1 MEIVDKKINFLGDSI
16 TEGVGASTIENVY
29 VNVFARISGAEVRN
43 YGISGTRIARQ
54 IGIPEEEW
62 ERVNRNF
69 FTNRVDEMDADA
81 DIVVVFGGTNDFGH
95 GDAEFGQLDSKD
107 VYTFCGAV
115 NTLFSKLVARYGKE
129 KLCVILPLHRID
141 EDNVYGDGSKTKES
155 KTLKEYVFALRTLAG
170 KYGLD
175 MMEFDK
181 EFPYSQI
188 APGQGLTTDG
198 LHPNSYGHKILAE
211 KICEYIRNKIN

>member
-1 MEIVDKKINFLGDSI
+1 MVINFLGDSI
-16 TEGVGASTIENVY
+16 TQGAGAACEAETY
-29 VNVFARISGAEVRN
+29 VNVVSAMLGCQVN
-43 YGISGTRIARQ
+43 NHGVGGTRIAKQ
-54 IGIPEEEW
+54 TTPSSEEIYDKDFLLRSE
-62 ERVNRNF
+62 
-69 FTNRVDEMDADA
+69 EMGDADL
-81 DIVVVFGGTNDFGH
+81 VFVFGGTNDFGH

-115 NTLFSKLVARYGKE
+115 NTLFSKLIARYGKE

-141 EDNVYGDGSKTKES
+141 EENVYGDGSKAKAG
-155 KTLKEYVFALRTLAG
+155 KTLKEYVFALRTLAE

-175 MMEFDK
+175 ILEFDK

>member
-1 MEIVDKKINFLGDSI
+1 MVINFLGDSI
-16 TEGVGASTIENVY
+16 TQGAGADCEEGMY
-29 VNVFARISGAEVRN
+29 VNVVGAMLGCEVKN
-43 YGISGTRIARQ
+43 YGVGGTRIAKQTTPSVEPIYDQDFLTRS
-54 IGIPEEEW
+54 EE
-62 ERVNRNF
+62 
-69 FTNRVDEMDADA
+69 MGDADF
-81 DIVVVFGGTNDFGH
+81 VFVFGGTNDFGH
-95 GDAEFGQLDSKD
+95 GLAEFGVLDSDD

-129 KLCVILPLHRID
+129 KLCVILPLHRVD

-155 KTLKEYVFALRTLAG
+155 KTLKEYVFALQTLAE

-175 MMEFDK
+175 ILEFDK

>member
-1 MEIVDKKINFLGDSI
+1 MIINFLGDSI
-16 TEGVGASTIENVY
+16 TQGAGADCEEDMY
-29 VNVFARISGAEVRN
+29 VNVVGAMLGCEVKN
-43 YGISGTRIARQ
+43 YGVGGTRIAKQTTPSVEPIYDQDFLTRS
-54 IGIPEEEW
+54 EE
-62 ERVNRNF
+62 
-69 FTNRVDEMDADA
+69 MGDADF
-81 DIVVVFGGTNDFGH
+81 VFVFGGTNDFGH
-95 GDAEFGQLDSKD
+95 GDAELGDLDSKD
-107 VYTFCGAV
+107 IYTFCGAA
-115 NTLFSKLVARYGKE
+115 NTLFGKLVARYGKE

-141 EDNVYGDGSKTKES
+141 EENVYGDGSKAKAG
-155 KTLKEYVFALRTLAG
+155 KTLKEYVFALQTLAE

-175 MMEFDK
+175 ILEFDK